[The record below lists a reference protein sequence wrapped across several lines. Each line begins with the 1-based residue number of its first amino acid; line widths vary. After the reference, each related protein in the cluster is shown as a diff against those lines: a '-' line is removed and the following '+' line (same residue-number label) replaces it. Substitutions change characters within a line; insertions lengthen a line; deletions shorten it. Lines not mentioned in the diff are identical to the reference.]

1 MDRMRRYLRDTI
13 DSIGDGLGSKL
24 KENISSRMGL
34 WFPSGMTKW
43 MVMFIDWEHWKR
55 TRFVEDDS
63 ELGSGHKSLRGIWF
77 IKEDVEI
84 NPKISV
90 TSKILWFSEMDLLQ
104 RSASQVSFGRW
115 HEVVE
120 MPSAFLTDGQS
131 FSPSLFPIYLLVSK
145 LDYFHHL
152 KELWFWTQSYS
163 LLY

>member
-1 MDRMRRYLRDTI
+1 MDRMRRYLET
-13 DSIGDGLGSKL
+13 LL
-24 KENISSRMGL
+24 TALVMG
-34 WFPSGMTKW
+34 WAQNWRRICPQEWAFGFRVEWPNGW
-43 MVMFIDWEHWKR
+43 FIDWEHWKR

-152 KELWFWTQSYS
+152 KELWFWAQSYS